1 MGETKKGDGEQEE
14 WGKLRKET
22 GNRKNGGN

>member
-14 WGKLRKET
+14 WGKLRKEM